1 MKKLNLGPNGGILTS
16 LDLFTTKFDEMR
28 DLGDARI
35 ITRIVKGVTI
45 ENLVLNRKCF
55 MQTIENLF
63 VLAFL
68 VKDGRVVIYV
78 DENGSHFL
86 CYGLDLWNQPFIEI
100 QGKAAYTRP
109 LWNGPAACLVIS
121 GEVKYNQF
129 VFGLDF
135 TDWENMS
142 RNHGKVLREG
152 SNIDNYPEIGDANIR
167 NGNLKRKLL

>member
-35 ITRIVKGVTI
+35 ITR
-45 ENLVLNRKCF
+45 
-55 MQTIENLF
+55 M
-63 VLAFL
+63 
-68 VKDGRVVIYV
+68 
-78 DENGSHFL
+78 
-86 CYGLDLWNQPFIEI
+86 
-100 QGKAAYTRP
+100 
-109 LWNGPAACLVIS
+109 NGPAACLVIS